1 MPSVTP
7 TPETPSPGED
17 AISSE
22 AGMQAQRESLRMGLL
37 RANLAAVL
45 ILVLVAALAAGVVWK
60 ARESAGEAVRA
71 NEEAQRANRETE
83 RARKATE
90 QTEAQLWKSR
100 LNELRAQ
107 RAAARPG
114 TRLSGRAMLEEL
126 CRRPDL
132 TEEERLAL
140 REEAIEQL
148 ALMDIELAATT
159 ITNSRPV
166 NLTWSHD
173 LKRYCWFRA
182 DGAVEIR
189 EHPSGKPAA
198 AFPALPGAGAQSA
211 AFSPDHRFAA
221 VRHHGG
227 QVRVWDIA
235 AGDVFLTNHCVRA
248 AGNETPLM
256 FSPDSQWLG
265 MFTAT
270 GFMLQPMAKAGA
282 ARALQA
288 GRVVDG
294 AVFTTD
300 ARRLAV
306 LPRAEPDMVEVW
318 DVETGVVRRRFQPSF
333 RPNAIEWHPDGRRLA
348 VSGSRGLVTM
358 WEMES
363 STGAADGATNSFPR
377 ESMRFTGHLGTII
390 YLMFTPDGSRL
401 FTQSW
406 DSTCRFWDVM
416 SGAEMF
422 RETRMAILGVSQDG
436 SSLVGIA
443 PGSRESICRLV
454 TPTGYRTV
462 ASAGGPRATHGV
474 WLSQDAR
481 LLAVGYP
488 PGVGEKTGEVRLW
501 DFQRQIELRRV
512 PGIWAQFS
520 PDNRWMYTF
529 QFGGIHRYD
538 VRAET
543 LASPPANWT
552 EGQLL
557 YTPPKGESVN
567 TGELTD
573 NGRTLVVAA
582 MNHVLWLDA
591 ESGRVTR
598 RISAPAHYL
607 SASRDG
613 LRIAT
618 SYQNQPA
625 VLRSALGGPTV
636 ARSKTF
642 GHSLFSPDTNW
653 VAVAEIDSL
662 RVRRHPSLELA
673 FESAL
678 DLGASTPPAIAFSP
692 DSRVLAVAHNRTGIR
707 LHELPSGRVL
717 AKFSGPSIAQI
728 VGAHGIEFSQDGRWL
743 IVARDNGDVVG
754 WELDIMR
761 RDLTTLGLDWAQP
774 TANTVVATN
783 LSKSATN
790 QAGRSVSIADRRDAR
805 QPPRRGIE
813 TAALIAALITLA
825 AGLVV
830 FAVQRRM
837 LSSYGRVEAL
847 AVDQRR
853 RLDSAQAELLHG
865 QKMRALGTLA
875 AGIAHDFN
883 NLLSVIRLS
892 NQLAAEQ
899 TKPSGVAKE
908 NVDAIESAVTQG
920 ESIVQSMLG
929 YSRAAAD
936 LDTRYAVD
944 GVVNETVAMLGKK
957 FLAGI
962 ILKLEIEAALP
973 PAQGSR
979 GRLEQMLLNLIVN
992 ASEAMAGKGTL
1003 SIKLRR
1009 VSVAGA
1015 CLLAPRAAPGFIELM
1030 VGDSGPGIP
1039 PEVLPRIFEPFFTT
1053 KKLGARPGTGLGLAT
1068 VYTMAEQ
1075 DGLGLGVETRSEA
1088 GTTFRILVPMG
1099 TAAAKESV

>member
-7 TPETPSPGED
+7 TPEPPAPGD
-17 AISSE
+17 NAVGSE
-22 AGMQAQRESLRMGLL
+22 AGMQAQRETLRIGLL

-45 ILVLVAALAAGVVWK
+45 ILAVVAALAAGVVWK
-60 ARESAGEAVRA
+60 ARESAGEASRA
-71 NEEAQRANRETE
+71 NEETQRANRETE
-83 RARKATE
+83 RARRATE
-90 QTEAQLWKSR
+90 QAEAQLWKSR

-148 ALMDIELAATT
+148 ALMDIELSAAS
-159 ITNSRPV
+159 ITNSQPV

-189 EHPSGKPAA
+189 EHPSGKAA
-198 AFPALPGAGAQSA
+198 TTFPALPGAGPQSA

-227 QVRVWDIA
+227 LVRVWDIA
-235 AGDVFLTNHCVRA
+235 AGDVFLTNRCVRA
-248 AGNETPLM
+248 TGHETPLM

-270 GFMLQPMAKAGA
+270 GFVLQPMAKSGA
-282 ARALQA
+282 ARALQP

-306 LPRAEPDMVEVW
+306 LPRAEPDIVEVW
-318 DVETGVVRRRFQPSF
+318 DVETGTVRRRFQPGF

-348 VSGSRGLVTM
+348 VSGSRGQVTM

-363 STGAADGATNSFPR
+363 STGATDVAANAFPR
-377 ESMRFTGHLGTII
+377 ESMRFTGHLGTIT

-416 SGAEMF
+416 SGAEIF
-422 RETRMAILGVSQDG
+422 RETRVALNGVSQDG
-436 SSLVGIA
+436 SSLIGIA
-443 PGSRESICRLV
+443 PGNQESICRLV

-474 WLSQDAR
+474 WLSPDAR

-488 PGVGEKTGEVRLW
+488 AGVGEKTGEVRLW

-520 PDNRWMYTF
+520 PDNRWLYAF

-543 LASPPANWT
+543 LASPPANWS
-552 EGQLL
+552 EGQRL
-557 YTPPKGESVN
+557 YTPPEGELVN
-567 TGELTD
+567 TGELTED
-573 NGRTLVVAA
+573 GRTLVVAA

-591 ESGRVTR
+591 ESGRVIR
-598 RISAPAHYL
+598 RINALAHYL

-625 VLRSALGGPTV
+625 VLRPAAGGPTV

-692 DSRVLAVAHNRTGIR
+692 DSRVLAVAHNRTGLR

-754 WELDIMR
+754 WELDILR
-761 RDLTTLGLDWAQP
+761 RELTTLGLDWAQP
-774 TANTVVATN
+774 TTLTAMATN
-783 LSKSATN
+783 SSKSATN
-790 QAGRSVSIADRRDAR
+790 PGLRDATTL
-805 QPPRRGIE
+805 PRRGIE
-813 TAALIAALITLA
+813 TAALIAALVTLA

-837 LSSYGRVEAL
+837 LSSYGRIEAL

-899 TKPSGVAKE
+899 TRPTGTAKE

-929 YSRAAAD
+929 YSRAAAE
-936 LDTRYAVD
+936 LDTCYAVD

-992 ASEAMAGKGTL
+992 ASEAMAGQGTL

-1009 VSVAGA
+1009 VSVAGT

-1039 PEVLPRIFEPFFTT
+1039 TEVLPRIFEPFFTT

-1068 VYTMAEQ
+1068 VYAMAEQ
-1075 DGLGLGVETRSEA
+1075 DGLGLGVDTRSDT
-1088 GTTFRILVPMG
+1088 GTTFRILVPAG
-1099 TAAAKESV
+1099 TT